1 MALISPKCVER
12 NYGVSTA
19 ELGRWR
25 QTGEGPEYYRISTH
39 VVRYGT
45 DDLDKWFHDPQNAH
59 LHDVP
64 VNEKAHLHSV

>member
-12 NYGVSTA
+12 KYGVSTT

-25 QTGEGPEYYRISTH
+25 QTGEGPEYYRISPR

-45 DDLDKWFHDPQNAH
+45 DDLDKWFHDPQNAQ
-59 LHDVP
+59 LHDFP
-64 VNEKAHLHSV
+64 AKESAYSCSV